1 MSQIELFNYA
11 ALTPELQIEVKAAT
25 ERIKL
30 RMKRT
35 AEDIIEIGK
44 DLIAVKAQ
52 LPHGQFLPWIAAEF
66 EMSQATANNFIQV
79 AKRFGDKLSKID
91 NFNSTILYQLAAP
104 STPDEVVEKAVEKA
118 EQGEPLTLKEIKE
131 LKSQLAAK
139 DSQVQKLEAQQRS
152 MQGRID
158 DLVMV
163 VNSERDKLTKA
174 EEEKQQ
180 AIAKAVAE
188 KEQAYRREI
197 EQKTKEVE
205 AERKRLEQF
214 KSNPDPETVKKA
226 QEAQKELS
234 HLEFELRRA
243 QSKLTELQTKEN
255 NATVAVVKL
264 QRFKGAFQKL
274 LSDHADALIELS
286 SPYLPESI
294 LCELETTASAMEDL
308 ADKIR
313 DVAARSVES
322 RQSMRAI
329 EVEVLV

>member
-11 ALTPELQIEVKAAT
+11 ALAPELQIEVKAAT

-44 DLIAVKAQ
+44 DLIAVKAR

-66 EMSQATANNFIQV
+66 EMSDQTAQNFMNVATRFPQIPNNLEF
-79 AKRFGDKLSKID
+79 KP
-91 NFNSTILYQLAAP
+91 TILYLLAAP
-104 STPDEVVEKAVEKA
+104 STPEEVVEKAVEKA

-139 DSQVQKLEAQQRS
+139 DSQVQKLEAERRS
-152 MQGRID
+152 MQGRLE

-163 VNSERDKLTKA
+163 VNFERDKLTKA

-180 AIAKAVAE
+180 AIAKAIAE

-214 KSNPDPETVKKA
+214 KANPDPETAKKA

-243 QSKLTELQTKEN
+243 QSKLTDLQSKEN
-255 NATVAVVKL
+255 NATVAIVKL
-264 QRFKGAFQKL
+264 QRFKVAFQKL

-329 EVEVLV
+329 EVEVLT